1 MTVKVSSLTSTVNRH
16 MSDDRPQR
24 ILRPEEYQRRLEREF
39 ARRYVVMVQANRR
52 RTLAVQNGTSASTAP
67 LIPRMEICDAPDS
80 PTITALF
87 ELPGIRK
94 EEIGVHITLAGKL
107 TISGE
112 RRRPPLLTNENPELP
127 RYTVRELK
135 YGRYERTLQ
144 VPEGLEV
151 KDITANLTDGMLSVS
166 WPRQSPSRTQ
176 ASQSSGASTSAQP
189 SNQSR
194 YINAA

>member
-1 MTVKVSSLTSTVNRH
+1 
-16 MSDDRPQR
+16 
-24 ILRPEEYQRRLEREF
+24 
-39 ARRYVVMVQANRR
+39 
-52 RTLAVQNGTSASTAP
+52 
-67 LIPRMEICDAPDS
+67 MEICDAPDS

-151 KDITANLTDGMLSVS
+151 SLSPHAHCPCGSMSHAYTFRQVKDITANLTDGMLSVS
-166 WPRQSPSRTQ
+166 WPRQSPSHTQ

-194 YINAA
+194 YIDAA